1 MSMVF
6 LKFFVFSR
14 IVTKCRKVYYCDTTL
29 VIFRKECC
37 QKFYFWWQSQT
48 ILHLPNHHTLALTM
62 SLQKLTAEIYSV
74 YDKQDY
80 QKCQQ
85 LLAPIKI
92 ELIKHN
98 LLVPLDSNT
107 QTEDQVNDLKI
118 AQRILEIGALSSLL
132 TNNYSG
138 FESYF
143 AQLKPFYTNGK
154 IHNLNKPHLN
164 TDSTKIISLF
174 LLYLLSQGSISK
186 FNVELEMICN
196 SKQYDV
202 EHDKFL
208 KFPIDLERNLME
220 GNYIKIWNLLK
231 EDSNLPCKEFTHFA
245 DTLINALRF
254 EIAKSLEKTYDS
266 IAISNC
272 KSLLYLPQEL
282 SDLTFEQTLKE
293 SLDLTN
299 WKFDQGVIYFTK
311 VENEETVDNE
321 AIIKNVLGYA
331 EQIESIV

>member
-1 MSMVF
+1 
-6 LKFFVFSR
+6 
-14 IVTKCRKVYYCDTTL
+14 
-29 VIFRKECC
+29 
-37 QKFYFWWQSQT
+37 
-48 ILHLPNHHTLALTM
+48 M

-174 LLYLLSQGSISK
+174 LLYLLSQGSIS
-186 FNVELEMICN
+186 
-196 SKQYDV
+196 
-202 EHDKFL
+202 
-208 KFPIDLERNLME
+208 
-220 GNYIKIWNLLK
+220 
-231 EDSNLPCKEFTHFA
+231 
-245 DTLINALRF
+245 
-254 EIAKSLEKTYDS
+254 
-266 IAISNC
+266 
-272 KSLLYLPQEL
+272 
-282 SDLTFEQTLKE
+282 
-293 SLDLTN
+293 
-299 WKFDQGVIYFTK
+299 
-311 VENEETVDNE
+311 
-321 AIIKNVLGYA
+321 
-331 EQIESIV
+331 

>member
-1 MSMVF
+1 M
-6 LKFFVFSR
+6 
-14 IVTKCRKVYYCDTTL
+14 
-29 VIFRKECC
+29 
-37 QKFYFWWQSQT
+37 
-48 ILHLPNHHTLALTM
+48 
-62 SLQKLTAEIYSV
+62 
-74 YDKQDY
+74 
-80 QKCQQ
+80 
-85 LLAPIKI
+85 
-92 ELIKHN
+92 
-98 LLVPLDSNT
+98 
-107 QTEDQVNDLKI
+107 
-118 AQRILEIGALSSLL
+118 G
-132 TNNYSG
+132 
-138 FESYF
+138 
-143 AQLKPFYTNGK
+143 
-154 IHNLNKPHLN
+154 
-164 TDSTKIISLF
+164 
-174 LLYLLSQGSISK
+174 
-186 FNVELEMICN
+186 
-196 SKQYDV
+196 
-202 EHDKFL
+202 
-208 KFPIDLERNLME
+208 

-272 KSLLYLPQEL
+272 KSLLYSPQEL